1 MSVSLAETEHTRE
14 DENYRWEELANAIII
29 QAVQDWREAMESLR
43 RHPDNEEAK
52 DTVRETEEF
61 FLSEFYALLTT
72 YDGETLLNRLKEE
85 YAPCKKHIK
94 RRS

>member
-1 MSVSLAETEHTRE
+1 MSVRLAEAEHTRE

-29 QAVQDWREAMESLR
+29 QAVQDWRGAMEILR
-43 RHPDNEEAK
+43 NHPYNAEAK

-85 YAPCKKHIK
+85 YAPCKKH
-94 RRS
+94 RRHRS